1 MRFNGVTAGTGL
13 ILGALQLDLAWVYE
27 FGEYFVAAET
37 TAARAAAEPIRYAL
51 TTNRVYASIIYR
63 FSGRWL
69 P

>member
-1 MRFNGVTAGTGL
+1 VRFNGITAGTGV
-13 ILGALQLDLAWVYE
+13 IVGALQLDLAWVYE
-27 FGEYFVAAET
+27 FGEYFVAS
-37 TAARAAAEPIRYAL
+37 TAIEDLPERHAL